1 MKKYHACHMIVLL
14 VCLTDFSKTLWQATL
29 LLTFLTWNYEKI
41 ARLPYLSALGGKFL
55 WQLKLATKL

>member
-1 MKKYHACHMIVLL
+1 MIVLL
-14 VCLTDFSKTLWQATL
+14 VRFADYSKTLWQASL
-29 LLTFLTWNYEKI
+29 LLDFLTWNHEKI